1 MVRLIFNFDSNL
13 VSLVT
18 NIEKCPVLNF
28 TEQIGGKWKLPILN
42 VIRQTGSPRFGK
54 IHQIVE
60 GVSRKVLTDQL
71 KSLEH
76 HGLITRR
83 QFEEVPLRVEYS
95 LTEKANQLK
104 YVFEAIEKWS
114 KSTVE

>member
-1 MVRLIFNFDSNL
+1 M
-13 VSLVT
+13 T
-18 NIEKCPVLNF
+18 KIEKCPVLNF

-95 LTEKANQLK
+95 LTEKAKALND
-104 YVFEAIEKWS
+104 VFEAIEKWS
-114 KSTVE
+114 TILMVPRCGIVSKD